1 MAIRNKSGY
10 YEALSK
16 FHPTAYILGEKVE
29 KAHEHPSIKHMVA
42 GVAKTYDL
50 TDVPEGREKLITKSD
65 LTGEDTSRFVKFYKS
80 QEDLQA
86 KVEMLKYLSHEIGT
100 CYMRCTGMDAI
111 KAVGIETYNCDKKYE
126 TNYNDRF
133 LNWLKMI
140 QENDFTVFSGVTDMK
155 GDRSKR
161 PSEQSD
167 PDMYVHVVDRND
179 KGIVVRGAKIHQTG
193 SLCAHWGL
201 IVPTREMR
209 EADKDYALCF
219 ALPVDAKGLIHVYG
233 RGSMEAREL
242 EECDLGNANYSKFCP
257 MIIFDDVFIP
267 WEHVFLC
274 GEHEFAGNMVRQF
287 GNFHRHSHGGCK
299 CGVGDVLIGAAATA
313 AEYNGL
319 NKVSHI
325 SNKLAEMTKI
335 IYAMYG
341 CSIAASVT
349 ATPTPSGIYNVD
361 PIFSNTSKLFEGKD
375 LAEVHRMMIEIAGGG
390 VTDLPSDKDFAN
402 SEIGPLLTK
411 YLKGSDEFST
421 EDRVKI
427 MRLIEKLAFET
438 RDIVSNIHGGGSPET
453 HRMTLLR
460 NIDIESK
467 KKIAKKIAGIK
478 VDD

>member
-1 MAIRNKSGY
+1 MAIKTREEY
-10 YEALSK
+10 YESLRK
-16 FHPTAYILGEKVE
+16 THPTTYILGEKVG
-29 KAHEHPSIKHMVA
+29 KPHDHPLIKHMVA

-50 TDVPEGREKLITKSD
+50 ANDAEGKNKLVTQSD
-65 LTGEDTSRFVKFYKS
+65 LTGKDTSRFVKFYTS
-80 QEDLQA
+80 RQDLQD
-86 KVEMLKYLSHEIGT
+86 KIEMLKYLSHEIGT

-111 KAVGIETYNCDKKYE
+111 NAVGIETYNCDRKYK
-126 TNYNDRF
+126 TNYNQRF

-155 GDRSKR
+155 GDRLKR

-201 IVPTREMR
+201 IVPTREMM

-219 ALPVDAKGLIHVYG
+219 ALPVDAKGFIHVYG

-242 EECDLGNANYSKFCP
+242 EECDLGNAKYSKFCP

-267 WEHVFLC
+267 WEHVFLF
-274 GEHEFAGNMVRQF
+274 GEYEFAGDMVRQF

-299 CGVGDVLIGAAATA
+299 CGVGDVLIGAAAAA

-319 NKVSHI
+319 KKVSHI
-325 SNKLAEMTKI
+325 NTKLAEMTKI

-349 ATPTPSGIYNVD
+349 AEPTSSGIYNVD
-361 PIFSNTSKLFEGKD
+361 PILSNTSKLFEGKD

-402 SEIGPLLTK
+402 SEIGHFLTK
-411 YLKGSDEFST
+411 YLKGADGFAAH
-421 EDRVKI
+421 DRVRI
-427 MRLIEKLAFET
+427 LRLVEKLAFET

-467 KKIAKKIAGIK
+467 KKIAKKLAGIK
-478 VDD
+478 T

>member
-1 MAIRNKSGY
+1 MAIKTSEEY
-10 YEALSK
+10 YESLK
-16 FHPTAYILGEKVE
+16 KTHPTTYILGEKVE
-29 KAHEHPSIKHMVA
+29 NPHDHPLIKHMVA

-50 TDVPEGREKLITKSD
+50 TGDAEGRKKLVTKSD
-65 LTGEDTSRFVKFYKS
+65 LTGEDTSRFVKFYTS
-80 QEDLQA
+80 QQDLQD

-111 KAVGIETYNCDKKYE
+111 NAVGIETYNCDQKYE
-126 TNYNDRF
+126 TNYNEKF

-140 QENDFTVFSGVTDMK
+140 QENDFAVFSGVTDVK
-155 GDRSKR
+155 GDRLKR

-201 IVPTREMR
+201 IVPTREMM

-219 ALPVDAKGLIHVYG
+219 ALPVDAKGFIHVYG

-242 EECDLGNANYSKFCP
+242 EECDLGNAKYSKFCP

-274 GEHEFAGNMVRQF
+274 GEYEFAGSMVRRF

-299 CGVGDVLIGAAATA
+299 CGVGDVLIGAAAAA

-319 NKVSHI
+319 KKVSHI
-325 SNKLAEMTKI
+325 NNKLAEMTKI

-349 ATPTPSGIYNVD
+349 AKPTPSGIYNVD
-361 PIFSNTSKLFEGKD
+361 PVLSNTSKLLEGKD

-402 SEIGPLLTK
+402 SEIGHFLTK
-411 YLKGSDEFST
+411 YLKGADKFAT
-421 EDRVKI
+421 EDRIK
-427 MRLIEKLAFET
+427 MLRLVEKLAFET

-467 KKIAKKIAGIK
+467 KKIAKKLAGIK
-478 VDD
+478 E